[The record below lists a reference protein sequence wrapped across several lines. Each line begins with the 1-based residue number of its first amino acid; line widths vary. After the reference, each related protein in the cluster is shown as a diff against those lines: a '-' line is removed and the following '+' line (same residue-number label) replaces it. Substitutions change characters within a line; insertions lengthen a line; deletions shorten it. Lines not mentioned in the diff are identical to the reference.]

1 MTERVATSPTSELR
15 SLPERIAANV
25 VEQITGGRLSPG
37 DRITEQSLAAAFQS
51 SRGPVRDALKL
62 LEARGW
68 IELLP
73 RVGARVA
80 SRETAPEL
88 ETILISGAMLGL
100 AYRFAVMKADE
111 GELAELGRRVEQ
123 VVATGRQSGVTPETF
138 GRAALDAG
146 NYAIRVADNRRID
159 DMVGPVPQG
168 ALSAFIPLGVAD
180 RGGMDEAIG
189 LWVDLGTAFSLR
201 DALAAERIGRE
212 MVESAYRRIVRAK
225 LDRVGGA

>member
-1 MTERVATSPTSELR
+1 MTDSKTMPPTSEPR
-15 SLPERIAANV
+15 SLPERIAADV
-25 VEQITGGRLSPG
+25 VEQVTSGRLSPG
-37 DRITEQSLAAAFQS
+37 DRITEQSLAAAFRS

-80 SRETAPEL
+80 SRDAGPEL

-100 AYRFAVMKADE
+100 AYRFAVMKADDA
-111 GELAELGRRVEQ
+111 ELAMLLQGVEQ
-123 VVATGRQSGVTPETF
+123 VVATGRRSGVTPEAF
-138 GRAALDAG
+138 GRAVLDAG
-146 NYAIRVADNRRID
+146 TYAIRVANNRRID

-180 RGGMDEAIG
+180 RDGMDEAIG
-189 LWVDLGTAFSLR
+189 HWIDLGTAFSLR

-212 MVESAYRRIVRAK
+212 MVGSAYRRIVRAK
-225 LDRVGGA
+225 LERPDRA

>member
-1 MTERVATSPTSELR
+1 MTRGGGTSRASDLR

-25 VEQITGGRLSPG
+25 VEQVTSGRLSSG

-100 AYRFAVMKADE
+100 AYRFAVMKADDR
-111 GELAELGRRVEQ
+111 ELADLVHRIEHVI
-123 VVATGRQSGVTPETF
+123 ATGRQSGATPEAF
-138 GRAALDAG
+138 GRAVLEAG
-146 NYAIRVADNRRID
+146 NHAIRVANNRRID
-159 DMVGPVPQG
+159 EMVGPVPQG

-180 RGGMDEAIG
+180 RHGMDEAIG
-189 LWVDLGTAFSLR
+189 HWVDLGTAFGLR

-212 MVESAYRRIVRAK
+212 MVETAYRRIVRMK
-225 LDRVGGA
+225 LDRAGGM